1 MNQNYFNY
9 YYPKSLLYL
18 IITPFIIQLGV
29 ISLLSKFGFQ
39 NWLDMAITLS
49 IQPIIIPFLYVV
61 NRWLWK
67 IKPFSYL
74 LWIKDFNGTYEGYL
88 EYEYR
93 DENGKTKTG
102 KLQHTKIIHQTGS
115 TITIRSFTFKKN
127 GEESSPSISREVLI
141 KRKEDDTFIITY
153 TYENEGNEKLK
164 YPPHYGTEIIEVVF
178 DGDEKKRLKGKYYTN
193 RMPQTRGQFTDLK
206 YINNKH
212 NPPF

>member
-1 MNQNYFNY
+1 MNKGYFNY
-9 YYPKSLLYL
+9 YKPAFLTRAILFVPILLALTPSIALYL
-18 IITPFIIQLGV
+18 GYKDWVLPAYITSYSIIV
-29 ISLLSKFGFQ
+29 ALLF
-39 NWLDMAITLS
+39 AIDK
-49 IQPIIIPFLYVV
+49 
-61 NRWLWK
+61 WLWK
-67 IKPFSYL
+67 YPIISYL
-74 LWIKDFNGTYEGYL
+74 FWIKDFNGTYEGYL

-102 KLQHTKIIHQTGS
+102 KLKHTKIIHQTGS
-115 TITIRSFTFKKN
+115 TIIIRSFTSKIN
-127 GEESSPSISREVLI
+127 GEKSSPSISREVLI
-141 KRKEDDTFIITY
+141 KRKEDDTFTITY